1 MDNLRLEFHKKLHF
15 TYYIDRSITRKKERL
30 NGENRVEDDK
40 RVKKR
45 SVLLLISLLFCTFLQ
60 VFFNLPQFQRTQ
72 VSRGELNFKGIW
84 SGIIQ
89 VETESSNQETVSVS
103 SAGFSL
109 SPLSEKLDVAYKLFG
124 IFPLKTGEVEVMTP
138 LKLIPGGQSIGVSL
152 QTKGVMVVGQAPVVD
167 ESGKNS
173 FPAKEAG
180 IQVGDILL
188 KIENQEVRTDQEVS
202 NAIDLAGKQKGTV
215 TVLFKHQDKVV
226 EKTVRPIFCVET
238 GRYRMGLFVRDEAA
252 GVGTL
257 SFLDPV
263 SNLYGALG
271 HVITDADT
279 NQKIEVYN
287 GKVVASTIYAIEK
300 GKRGHP
306 GEKIGS
312 FVPNSPFNGTIEKN
326 SQTGIFGKMNGQIEN
341 PYFKEAIPVGWESEV
356 KAGPAKIYTVIQGEK
371 IEEFDVNI
379 DRVMSNRT
387 DSKNMIVRVTD
398 PRLLELTGGII
409 QGMSGSPIVQ
419 DGKLIGAVTHVFVN
433 DSQRGYGVFIQNM
446 LNESSQIC
454 KKEAA

>member
-1 MDNLRLEFHKKLHF
+1 M
-15 TYYIDRSITRKKERL
+15 
-30 NGENRVEDDK
+30 EDDK

-45 SVLLLISLLFCTFLQ
+45 SILLLISLLFCTFLQ
-60 VFFNLPQFQRTQ
+60 LLVEIPQIHQTQ
-72 VSRGELNFKGIW
+72 VSQFSKPNVTGIW
-84 SGIIQ
+84 SSIIK
-89 VETESSNQETVSVS
+89 VERISSKTVSVS
-103 SAGFSL
+103 SNM
-109 SPLSEKLDVAYKLFG
+109 PRPQISEKLEVAYKLFG
-124 IFPLKTGEVEVMTP
+124 IIPLRLGEVEVMSP
-138 LKLIPGGQSIGVSL
+138 MKLIPGGQSIGVTL

-167 ESGKNS
+167 EKGNSS

-180 IQVGDILL
+180 IEVGDILL
-188 KIENQEVRTDQEVS
+188 KINNQDVRTDQEVS
-202 NAIDLAGKQKGTV
+202 NAINSAGKQKGNAN
-215 TVLFKHQDKVV
+215 VLFKHQDQIM
-226 EKTVRPIFCVET
+226 EKTVKPIFCVDT

-257 SFLDPV
+257 SFLDPT
-263 SNLYGALG
+263 SKLYGALG

-287 GKVVASTIYAIEK
+287 GKVIASTIYAIEK

-312 FVPNSPFNGTIEKN
+312 FIPNSLFSGTIEKN
-326 SQTGIFGKMNGQIEN
+326 TITGIFGKMSGQVEN
-341 PYFKEAIPVGWESEV
+341 PYFKEAIPVGWESEIKV
-356 KAGPAKIYTVIQGEK
+356 GPAKIYTVIQGEK
-371 IEEFDVNI
+371 IEEFTVNI
-379 DRVMSNRT
+379 DRVMHNRT

-398 PRLLELTGGII
+398 PRLLEVTGGII

-446 LNESSQIC
+446 LNDSQLDR
-454 KKEAA
+454 KKAA

>member
-1 MDNLRLEFHKKLHF
+1 
-15 TYYIDRSITRKKERL
+15 
-30 NGENRVEDDK
+30 VEDDK

-45 SVLLLISLLFCTFLQ
+45 SVLLLISLLLCTVLQ
-60 VFFNLPQFQRTQ
+60 LLVELPQLHQTQ
-72 VSRGELNFKGIW
+72 FSQMEPDLKGIW
-84 SGIIQ
+84 SNIIK
-89 VETESSNQETVSVS
+89 VEKISSNQIVSVS
-103 SAGFSL
+103 SGMSR
-109 SPLSEKLDVAYKLFG
+109 SQMSEKIEVTYKLFG
-124 IFPLKTGEVEVMTP
+124 IVPLRSSEVEVMSP
-138 LKLIPGGQSIGVSL
+138 MKLLPGGQSIGVTL
-152 QTKGVMVVGQAPVVD
+152 QTQGVMVVGQAPVVD
-167 ESGKNS
+167 KNGQNI

-180 IQVGDILL
+180 IEVGDILL
-188 KIENQEVRTDQEVS
+188 KIDDRDVRTDQEVS
-202 NAIDLAGKQKGTV
+202 NAINLAGKQKGNAN
-215 TVLFKHQDKVV
+215 VLFKHHDQIL
-226 EKTVRPIFCVET
+226 EKIVQPIFCIET

-263 SNLYGALG
+263 SKQYGALG

-287 GKVVASTIYAIEK
+287 GKIIASTIYSIEK

-312 FVPNSPFNGTIEKN
+312 FIPNSVFSGTIEKN
-326 SQTGIFGKMNGQIEN
+326 TMTGIFGTMTGQVEN
-341 PYFKEAIPVGWESEV
+341 PYFKEAIPVGWESEIKV
-356 KAGPAKIYTVIQGEK
+356 GPAKIYTVIKGEK
-371 IEEFDVNI
+371 IEEFAVNI
-379 DRVMSNRT
+379 DRVMHNRT

-398 PRLLELTGGII
+398 PRLLEVTGGII

-446 LNESSQIC
+446 LNDSNQLD
-454 KKEAA
+454 KKKAA

>member
-1 MDNLRLEFHKKLHF
+1 M
-15 TYYIDRSITRKKERL
+15 
-30 NGENRVEDDK
+30 EDDK

-45 SVLLLISLLFCTFLQ
+45 SVLLIISLLFCTFLQ
-60 VFFNLPQFQRTQ
+60 LLVEMPLYHQTQ
-72 VSRGELNFKGIW
+72 ISHREPYFKGIW
-84 SGIIQ
+84 SSIIQ
-89 VETESSNQETVSVS
+89 VERISANQEIVSAASSGSSNFQM
-103 SAGFSL
+103 
-109 SPLSEKLDVAYKLFG
+109 SEKLDVAYKLFG
-124 IFPLKTGEVEVMTP
+124 IFPLKSGEVQVMSP
-138 LKLIPGGQSIGVSL
+138 MKLIPGGQSIGVTL

-167 ESGKNS
+167 KNGKNS

-188 KIENQEVRTDQEVS
+188 KIENQEVKTDQEVS
-202 NAIDLAGKQKGTV
+202 NAIDSAGKQKGTV
-215 TVLFKHQDKVV
+215 TVTFKHQDQVIEKVV
-226 EKTVRPIFCVET
+226 QPIFCGET

-263 SNLYGALG
+263 SKLYGALG

-287 GKVVASTIYAIEK
+287 GKIIASTIYAIEK

-312 FVPNSPFNGTIEKN
+312 FVPNSAFSGTIEKN
-326 SQTGIFGKMNGQIEN
+326 TMTGIFGKMNGQLEN

-356 KAGPAKIYTVIQGEK
+356 KVGPAKIYTVIQGEK

-379 DRVMSNRT
+379 DRVMHNRT

-398 PRLLELTGGII
+398 PRLLEVTGGII

-446 LNESSQIC
+446 LNDSSQLNE
-454 KKEAA
+454 KQAA

>member
-1 MDNLRLEFHKKLHF
+1 M
-15 TYYIDRSITRKKERL
+15 ERL

-45 SVLLLISLLFCTFLQ
+45 SILLIISLLFCTFLQ
-60 VFFNLPQFQRTQ
+60 LLIELPRIHQ
-72 VSRGELNFKGIW
+72 VHISEMEPDLKGIW
-84 SGIIQ
+84 SSIIK
-89 VETESSNQETVSVS
+89 VEKISSNPTVSVS
-103 SAGFSL
+103 SGMST
-109 SPLSEKLDVAYKLFG
+109 SPVSEKLEVAYKLFG
-124 IFPLKTGEVEVMTP
+124 IFPLRSAEVEVMNP
-138 LKLIPGGQSIGVSL
+138 IKLIPGGQSIGVTL

-167 ESGKNS
+167 KNGKNI

-188 KIENQEVRTDQEVS
+188 KIENQEVKTDQEVS
-202 NAIDLAGKQKGTV
+202 NAINLAGKEKGTAK
-215 TVLFKHQDKVV
+215 VLFKHENQVIEKVV
-226 EKTVRPIFCVET
+226 QPIFCVET

-257 SFLDPV
+257 SFVDPV
-263 SNLYGALG
+263 SKLYGALG

-287 GKVVASTIYAIEK
+287 GKVIASTIYAIEK

-312 FVPNSPFNGTIEKN
+312 FIPNSVFSGTIEKN
-326 SQTGIFGKMNGQIEN
+326 TITGIFGRMSGQVEN
-341 PYFKEAIPVGWESEV
+341 PYFKEPIPVGWESEIKV
-356 KAGPAKIYTVIQGEK
+356 GPAKIYTVIQGEK
-371 IEEFDVNI
+371 IGEFDVNI
-379 DRVMSNRT
+379 DRVMHNRT

-398 PRLLELTGGII
+398 PRLLEVTGGII

-446 LNESSQIC
+446 LNDSNQLA
-454 KKEAA
+454 KKEVA

>member
-1 MDNLRLEFHKKLHF
+1 MEPD
-15 TYYIDRSITRKKERL
+15 L
-30 NGENRVEDDK
+30 N
-40 RVKKR
+40 
-45 SVLLLISLLFCTFLQ
+45 
-60 VFFNLPQFQRTQ
+60 
-72 VSRGELNFKGIW
+72 GIW
-84 SGIIQ
+84 SSVIK
-89 VETESSNQETVSVS
+89 VEKISSNRTVSVS
-103 SAGFSL
+103 SGMFT
-109 SPLSEKLDVAYKLFG
+109 SPVSEKLEVAYKLFG
-124 IFPLKTGEVEVMTP
+124 IFPLRSAEVEVMNP
-138 LKLIPGGQSIGVSL
+138 IKLMPGGQSIGVTL

-167 ESGKNS
+167 KNGEKI

-180 IQVGDILL
+180 IEVGDILL
-188 KIENQEVRTDQEVS
+188 KIENQEVKTDLEVS
-202 NAIDLAGKQKGTV
+202 NAINLAGKEKGTAK
-215 TVLFKHQDKVV
+215 VLFKHEDQVIEKVV
-226 EKTVRPIFCVET
+226 QPVFCVET

-257 SFLDPV
+257 SYVDPV
-263 SNLYGALG
+263 SKLYGALG

-287 GKVVASTIYAIEK
+287 GKVIASTIYAIEK

-312 FVPNSPFNGTIEKN
+312 FIPNSVFNGTIEKN
-326 SQTGIFGKMNGQIEN
+326 TITGIFGRMSGQIEN
-341 PYFKEAIPVGWESEV
+341 PYFKDAIPVGWETEIKV
-356 KAGPAKIYTVIQGEK
+356 GPAKIYTVIQGEK
-371 IEEFDVNI
+371 IEEFEVNI
-379 DRVMSNRT
+379 DRVMHNRT

-398 PRLLELTGGII
+398 PRLLEATGGII

-446 LNESSQIC
+446 LNDSNQLA